1 MKKLVAIGGGSGLAT
16 LLRSIR
22 DYPIEI
28 TAVVTMTDDGKS
40 TGRLRKEFDI
50 LPPGDIRK
58 CIAAL
63 SDNEDILLDLWQ
75 YRFTK
80 GVGLKGHSLG
90 NLIISAAQ
98 DLYDGNFELAI
109 EGMCELFSTKG
120 RVLPSTLKD
129 VQLSATFDD
138 GKKIQGESKLRK
150 YGYKHQIE
158 QVRID
163 GKIEANPKVLS
174 AIAGADYIFV
184 GPGSLFTS
192 ILPNFLLD
200 EVAEAFNK
208 SKAQKIYICNA
219 STERGETERFTVG
232 DHIKTLGKYNVFV
245 DLTLI
250 NNRKFKKGSGDGFV
264 MPVLIG
270 QGTKANYNIHDKDLV
285 NNTNPLYHD
294 VEKLGKEIWQI
305 IIKR

>member
-1 MKKLVAIGGGSGLAT
+1 MKKLVAIGGGTGLAT

-28 TAVVTMTDDGKS
+28 AAVVTMTDDGKS
-40 TGRLRKEFDI
+40 TGRLRKEFDL

-75 YRFTK
+75 YRFNK

-90 NLIISAAQ
+90 NLIISAAK

-129 VQLSATFDD
+129 VQLSAIFDD
-138 GKKIQGESKLRK
+138 GKEIRGESKLRK

-158 QVRID
+158 EVKIG

-174 AIAGADYIFV
+174 AIEGADYIFI

-192 ILPNFLLD
+192 IIPNFLLE
-200 EVAEAFNK
+200 EVTESFNT

-219 STERGETERFTVG
+219 STERGETEGFTVS
-232 DHIKTLGKYNVFV
+232 DHVEALGKYNIFV
-245 DLTLI
+245 DLVLI

-264 MPVLIG
+264 MPVSIG
-270 QGTKANYNIHDKDLV
+270 QGTKSKYNIRESNLV
-285 NNTNPLYHD
+285 NNVNPLYHD